1 VVVTVNMNAQKRG
14 EAVYKLR
21 GKHNVPHKTAQ
32 RLSKYEPV
40 FRNPQGHGGDVAR
53 RDEGAGF
60 EEMT

>member
-1 VVVTVNMNAQKRG
+1 MNAQKRG